1 MLEITRK
8 EEFIELRK
16 KVLEKEFKRMNPM
29 QREAVFTADG
39 PVLILAGAG
48 SGKTT
53 VVVNRI
59 ANLIKYGKA
68 YNSTFVQDEVT
79 EEDVN
84 NMREFLE
91 NDEKLPDE
99 TVKHISVSACL
110 PWKIMAITFTNKAAG
125 ELKERLC
132 NMLGEEN
139 GNDIWASTFH
149 SSCARMLRRDAD
161 RLGYTSHFTIYDTDD
176 MKRLMKDCMKQ
187 LDISDK
193 AFPIKS
199 VLGEISRAKDSLV
212 SVQEFMSQAGEDY
225 RLKQIARCY
234 DLYQKRLRDADAM
247 DFDDLI
253 VNTVRLFEEN
263 PDVLDYYQNRFR
275 YLMVDEYQDTNHAQ
289 YRFVKLLAERS
300 QNICVVGDDDQSIY
314 KFRGA
319 TIENIMSFEN
329 TFSGAK
335 VIRLEQNYR
344 STQNILDAANA
355 IIENNTERK
364 GKNLWT
370 DNGAGD
376 KIVMMTATDEQDE
389 ADKIAQEILKGVSEE
404 RKFSDYAV
412 LYRMNSQSLS
422 FERMFAK
429 QGVPHR
435 ILGGLRF
442 YERAEIKDMLAYL
455 SFINNHDD
463 EIRLRRIINTPKRGI
478 GDRSVDVAAEIAQ
491 QIGET
496 LYEVMRHAE
505 DFPALS
511 RAANKLKEFTKMI
524 DELTEMLED
533 EEKTIN
539 DVYNEI
545 LDRTNYLSYLKT
557 SDPERAEDKIE
568 NVKELSSNIVR
579 YEEEGGNLTDFLEE
593 IALITDIDNYDN
605 EADTVV
611 LMTIHSA
618 KGLEFPV
625 VFLPGWEENVFPGQS
640 VFYNPSEVEEERR
653 LAYVAVTRAKQK
665 LYIFN
670 AEQRIVFGQTNRN
683 RISRFAEE
691 IPTEL
696 IERKYSRQRMSF
708 SSMFS
713 TPNFSSAQSKPASTK
728 TAFAASGFSAP
739 PKVKPTPA
747 GTYNP
752 GDTVMHKTFGQG
764 VILSVSTMGN
774 DSLLEIAFEKV
785 GTKKLMANF
794 ARLEKV

>member
-1 MLEITRK
+1 
-8 EEFIELRK
+8 
-16 KVLEKEFKRMNPM
+16 MNPM

-68 YNSTFVQDEVT
+68 YHSTFVQDDVT
-79 EEDVN
+79 DEDVL
-84 NMREFLE
+84 NMKAYL
-91 NDEKLPDE
+91 NDEESLSND

-132 NMLGEEN
+132 GMLGEEN
-139 GNDIWASTFH
+139 GNEIWASTFH

-161 RLGYTSHFTIYDTDD
+161 RLGYTNHFTIYDSDD
-176 MKRLMKDCMKQ
+176 TKRLMKECMKA

-199 VLGEISRAKDSLV
+199 VISEISHAKDSLI
-212 SVQEFMSQAGEDY
+212 SPKEFKEEAGDDY
-225 RLKQIARCY
+225 RLKRIAQAY
-234 DLYQKRLRDADAM
+234 ELYQKKLRDADAM

-253 VNTVRLFEEN
+253 VNTVKLFETN
-263 PDVLDYYQNRFR
+263 PDVLEYYQNRFR

-289 YRFVKLLAERS
+289 YRFVKLLAEKN

-319 TIENIMSFEN
+319 TIENIMSFET
-329 TFSGAK
+329 TFEGAK

-355 IIENNTERK
+355 IIDNNTERK

-370 DNGAGD
+370 ENGEGD
-376 KIVMMTATDEQDE
+376 KITIFTANDEQDE
-389 ADKIAQEILKGVSEE
+389 ADKTAEEILKGVAEG
-404 RKFSDYAV
+404 RKYSDYAI

-429 QGVPHR
+429 QGIPHR

-455 SFINNHDD
+455 ALINNHDD
-463 EIRLRRIINTPKRGI
+463 VIRLRRIINTPKRSI
-478 GDRSVDVAAEIAQ
+478 GAASVDNVEEISL

-496 LYEVMRHAE
+496 MYEVMHHPE
-505 DFPALS
+505 DFPKLS
-511 RAANKLKEFTKMI
+511 RSAKNLKAFVSLI
-524 DELTEMLED
+524 DELTDMLEN
-533 EEKTIN
+533 EENKLS
-539 DVYNEI
+539 DVFNAI
-545 LDRTNYLSYLKT
+545 LDKTNYLAYLKT
-557 SDPERAEDKIE
+557 SDPDRADDKIE
-568 NVKELSSNIVR
+568 NVKELASNIAR
-579 YEEEGGNLTDFLEE
+579 YEEDGGSLTDFLEE
-593 IALITDIDNYDN
+593 IALITDIDNYDE
-605 EADTVV
+605 EADSVV
-611 LMTIHSA
+611 LMTVHSA

-625 VFLPGWEENVFPGQS
+625 VFLPGWEDGVFPGTS
-640 VFYNPSEVEEERR
+640 AIYNESELEEERR
-653 LAYVAVTRAKQK
+653 LAYVAVTRAKEK
-665 LYIFN
+665 LFISN
-670 AEQRIVFGQTNRN
+670 ATQRMIFGQTKRN
-683 RISRFAEE
+683 KLSRFAQE

-696 IERKYSRQRMSF
+696 VDRRQPQRMSF
-708 SSMFS
+708 NSMFGGGFS
-713 TPNFSSAQSKPASTK
+713 TPAQGTSTTSTNSFGTSFSSGASIPQTKSAKPLGG
-728 TAFAASGFSAP
+728 GFSAP
-739 PKVKPTPA
+739 PKAVPTAP
-747 GTYNP
+747 GTYNA
-752 GDTVMHKTFGQG
+752 GDTVHHKAFGQG
-764 VILSVSTMGN
+764 VVLSVTKMGN
-774 DSLLEIAFEKV
+774 DFLLEIAFEKV

-794 ARLEKV
+794 ARLTK